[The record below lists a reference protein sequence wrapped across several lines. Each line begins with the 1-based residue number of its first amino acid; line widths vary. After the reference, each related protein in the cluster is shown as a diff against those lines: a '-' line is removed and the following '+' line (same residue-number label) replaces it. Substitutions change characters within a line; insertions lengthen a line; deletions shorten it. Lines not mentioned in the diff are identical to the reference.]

1 MYAQH
6 LSEKTI
12 DINHLHLDPNNPR
25 FWSETRG
32 RRTPDMRIADE
43 RVQMKTMS
51 EIRKFGVQELRD
63 SILRNGFLPLDRI
76 VVREL
81 EDAADQF
88 VVVEGNRRLA
98 ALKSLRQEIEDGT
111 VAEADLD
118 DVYLDAIKK
127 STDNLDVLVYRG
139 VDARDISWA
148 LQGIRHIS
156 GIRDWEPAQRA
167 RLVASKVDEDHLG
180 FKEAGQM
187 FGLSA
192 RAVGRLYRGF
202 KALEQMREDEDYG
215 NKTENEYFSLF
226 DEAIKNN
233 HVKVWLGWDDLERKF
248 TRQDA
253 LKQFYS
259 WIVPNEEDE
268 RERRRLDDPKEI
280 KKLGDLLSGG
290 HQTLLDAIDAHE
302 LDIDEAHRRAVGL
315 EDSPDWQSRLDQATR
330 LIGDIP
336 QRHISDSPA
345 EFLHALENVQNAV
358 DKIRKMAAAVQD

>member
-6 LSEKTI
+6 LTEQTI
-12 DINHLHLDPNNPR
+12 HIDDIYLDPNNPR

-32 RRTPDMRIADE
+32 RRTQDLRIPEE
-43 RVQMKTMS
+43 RVQIKTLS
-51 EIRKFGVQELRD
+51 EIKRFGVQELRD

-81 EDAADQF
+81 EGLPGRY

-98 ALKSLRQEIEDGT
+98 ALKSLRQEIDDNVVGESDLG
-111 VAEADLD
+111 EA
-118 DVYLDAIKK
+118 YLEAIAR
-127 STDNLDVLVYRG
+127 STDNINVLIYRG
-139 VDARDISWA
+139 ENEKDISWA

-167 RLVASKVDEDHLG
+167 RLVADKIDGDHLG

-202 KALEQMREDEDYG
+202 KALEQMRQDEDFG
-215 NKTENEYFSLF
+215 GKTENEYFSLF

-233 HVKVWLGWDDLERKF
+233 NVKKWLGWDDNERRF
-248 TRQDA
+248 TREA
-253 LKQFYS
+253 ELKQFYS
-259 WIVPNEEDE
+259 WIVPNEDDD
-268 RERRRLDDPKEI
+268 RERRRIDNPKEI
-280 KKLGDLLSGG
+280 KMLGDLLSGD
-290 HQTLLDAIDAHE
+290 HKSLLDAIDSH
-302 LDIDEAHRRAVGL
+302 DIVIDDAHRRAIGL
-315 EDSPDWQSRLDQATR
+315 EDSPDWQSRLDQAAR

-336 QRHISDSPA
+336 QKYISESPG
-345 EFLHALENVQNAV
+345 EFLAALAKVESAINAT
-358 DKIRKMAAAVQD
+358 KRMAEAVNS